1 MHGDTTGEATIAT
14 VDADEG
20 DKSGGARD
28 IFEDVDVMKYLK
40 DGEVKAT
47 WSNKEK
53 DWVLQQAK
61 RFVWE
66 GTHLQRLWPD
76 GTYQEDGANTGGQ
89 SEVDQACSR
98 GPWTLWSTKDIQLAS
113 NSLLVAGNATT
124 SSSLGGLM
132 CGV

>member
-40 DGEVKAT
+40 DGDVKAT
-47 WSNKEK
+47 W
-53 DWVLQQAK
+53 
-61 RFVWE
+61 FVWE

-98 GPWTLWSTKDIQLAS
+98 GPWTLWCTKDIQLAS